1 MASKRQ
7 VDDDSDEE
15 YNGNDL
21 EDEEDEDFDDGAK
34 KKMQK
39 RKNVFVDD
47 AAEDDGDAVSG
58 LFHSRHTGE
67 ALTESA
73 NCFRKKC
80 ERQLWFNVRPP
91 PGVSD
96 F

>member
-7 VDDDSDEE
+7 VDDDSEEE

-21 EDEEDEDFDDGAK
+21 EDEEDEDFDAGAK

-39 RKNVFVDD
+39 RKNIFVDD

-58 LFHSRHTGE
+58 LLHSHHTRE
-67 ALTESA
+67 ALTGSA
-73 NCFRKKC
+73 SWFQIDC
-80 ERQLWFNVRPP
+80 ERQLWFNARPH
-91 PGVSD
+91 GVSD